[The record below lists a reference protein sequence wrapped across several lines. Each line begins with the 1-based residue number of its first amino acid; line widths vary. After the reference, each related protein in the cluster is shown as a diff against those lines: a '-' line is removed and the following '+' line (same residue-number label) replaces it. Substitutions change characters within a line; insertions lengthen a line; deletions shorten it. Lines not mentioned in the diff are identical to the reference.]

1 MTGALCR
8 AAGLDAC
15 VAGNIAPPVLD
26 ALMQRED
33 SGAPPDVW
41 VLELSSFQLETTYS
55 LNATAGVV
63 LNLSQDHCDRYH
75 GMEDYAA
82 AKARVFRGTG
92 IQIVNRDD
100 PLSRS
105 MAKPGRRAF
114 TFGLGEPELKGDWGI
129 AERAGRAW
137 LAENGDRLMAVD
149 ELQIAGP
156 QNAANA
162 LAALALCRA
171 IDLPYA
177 PLVDGLRAFRSLPH
191 RVEHVAE
198 IDGVVFF
205 DDSKGTNVGATVAA
219 LAGIGRP
226 TVLIAGG
233 DGKGQDFTPLA
244 GRWRPRAR
252 RRAAR
257 PRRSGD
263 RARAGRDRRPTLAAT
278 DPRGRGQPRARR
290 GAARRCGAAF
300 ASLRELR
307 HVSQLR
313 AQGPGIRGRGA
324 PWRWRPSGPER
335 RRAVLLA
342 EADRPMARRAA
353 RRPEHDPALVW
364 SALALL
370 LIGLVMVYSSSIALP
385 RRASTRA
392 TRHAFPAPA
401 SALPRDRACRRR
413 HCVQVPL
420 ATGSALAV
428 PVPGRRD
435 GADSRADPRGGAE
448 VIGARRWIPMGFVNL
463 QPSEL
468 MKLFVVL
475 YAADY
480 TVRKQAHGEL
490 PKGFMPMFAAM
501 LATGAAAAGAGLR
514 RVCGHHVDRDGRA
527 VPGRDELAALR
538 GTDRDAGGRLR
549 R

>member
-1 MTGALCR
+1 VLAITGTNGKTTVTAMTGALCR

-105 MAKPGRRAF
+105 MATPGRRAF

-137 LAENGDRLMAVD
+137 LAENGDRVMPVD
-149 ELQIAGP
+149 ELQIAGL

-177 PLVDGLRAFRSLPH
+177 PLVEGLRAFRGLPH

-233 DGKGQDFTPLA
+233 DGKGQDFTPLKPA
-244 GRWRPRAR
+244 V
-252 RRAAR
+252 AAH
-257 PRRSGD
+257 
-263 RARAGRDRRPTLAAT
+263 ARAVVLLGRDGPAIGRALAGSGVPVLAAT
-278 DPRGRGQPRARR
+278 TLPDAVNL
-290 GAARRCGAAF
+290 AF
-300 ASLRELR
+300 G
-307 HVSQLR
+307 V
-313 AQGPGIRGRGA
+313 AQQGD
-324 PWRWRPSGPER
+324 
-335 RRAVLLA
+335 AVLLSPA
-342 EADRPMARRAA
+342 CASFDMFRNYEHRAQVFVAAVRALEA
-353 RRPEHDPALVW
+353 
-364 SALALL
+364 
-370 LIGLVMVYSSSIALP
+370 
-385 RRASTRA
+385 
-392 TRHAFPAPA
+392 
-401 SALPRDRACRRR
+401 
-413 HCVQVPL
+413 
-420 ATGSALAV
+420 
-428 PVPGRRD
+428 
-435 GADSRADPRGGAE
+435 
-448 VIGARRWIPMGFVNL
+448 
-463 QPSEL
+463 
-468 MKLFVVL
+468 
-475 YAADY
+475 
-480 TVRKQAHGEL
+480 VR
-490 PKGFMPMFAAM
+490 
-501 LATGAAAAGAGLR
+501 
-514 RVCGHHVDRDGRA
+514 
-527 VPGRDELAALR
+527 
-538 GTDRDAGGRLR
+538 
-549 R
+549 